1 MIGEKKA
8 TKSYVDLKVKNIQA
22 AMMTARV
29 ELDEIHNKYRQI
41 MSMGS
46 GLRQLLARVE
56 SLEELLGL
64 EYIEKYS
71 QPENPY
77 HAPKSEETA

>member
-1 MIGEKKA
+1 MIVEKKA
-8 TKSYVDLKVKNIQA
+8 AKSYVDLKVKNIQA
-22 AMMTARV
+22 DMMAVR
-29 ELDEIHNKYRQI
+29 EQLDEIHNKYRQI

-64 EYIEKYS
+64 EYIEKHS